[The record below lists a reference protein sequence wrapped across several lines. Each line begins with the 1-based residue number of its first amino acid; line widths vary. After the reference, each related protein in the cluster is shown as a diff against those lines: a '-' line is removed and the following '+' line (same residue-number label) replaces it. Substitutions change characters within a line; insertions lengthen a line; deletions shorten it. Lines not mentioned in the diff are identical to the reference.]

1 MLAIT
6 FKPVGHDWTGTLWLE
21 SETRRR
27 CQKQGKLTLGKCS
40 V

>member
-6 FKPVGHDWTGTLWLE
+6 FKPVGHRWTGTLWLE
-21 SETRRR
+21 SETRR